1 VKKMFNIFVVSV
13 FFTMCFTLSDALAK
27 TKKVPKNIQA
37 QQIVLSEKQAQ
48 ALRNQERLLKEILWG
63 VVFAQSIGHVD
74 WLEFKDF
81 SPSGWSANFS
91 FLYILF
97 RVLKDCNPKNIWEEG
112 MGQTSMMTAQ
122 HVAHNNKNAHLTIIE
137 HDRTWI
143 DLFEKQLPQSDN
155 ILVVQLP
162 LEKVTFKGLPVNNFQ
177 GLKDVA
183 GSSRFDLVIVDG
195 GDSGPRGYGRTS
207 VLSLIP
213 QNLEKSFVIIVD
225 DFDRR
230 GMRGTVRE
238 IRSKLDESKVKYG
251 MATYKGKSSQFV
263 IFSPNF
269 GFLKH
274 L

>member
-1 VKKMFNIFVVSV
+1 VQRLFNLFVVSV
-13 FFTMCFTLSDALAK
+13 FSTMCFTSSDVLAK
-27 TKKVPKNIQA
+27 TKKVSKVAQG
-37 QQIVLSEKQAQ
+37 QQIVLSGKQAQ
-48 ALRNQERLLKEILWG
+48 ALRNQERLLKEIVWG

-97 RVLKDCNPKNIWEEG
+97 RVLKDCNPKNILEEG
-112 MGQTSMMTAQ
+112 MGQTSMMTSQ

-143 DLFEKQLPQSDN
+143 DLFKKQLPQSEN

-162 LEKVTFKGLPVNNFQ
+162 LEKGTFKGLPVKFFK
-177 GLKDVA
+177 GLQDVA
-183 GSSRFDLVIVDG
+183 GESRFDLIIVDG
-195 GDSGPRGYGRTS
+195 GDSGTQGYGRTS
-207 VLSLIP
+207 VLRLIP

-238 IRSKLDESKVKYG
+238 IRSKLDESKIEYSTA
-251 MATYKGKSSQFV
+251 MYKGKSSQFV